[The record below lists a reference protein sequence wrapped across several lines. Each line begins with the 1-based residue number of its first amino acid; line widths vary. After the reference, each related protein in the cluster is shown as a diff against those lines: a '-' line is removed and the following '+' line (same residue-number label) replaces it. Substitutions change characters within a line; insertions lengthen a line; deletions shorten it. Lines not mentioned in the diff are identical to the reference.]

1 MFLNC
6 LRCTLCTRVDAH
18 EKFPEMWKVMKDAF
32 DQALTETYEAFQA
45 KDTPALFFLRGH
57 RKPLALFMG
66 GDDIKVLEQC
76 LKDDVP
82 PPHTLLSRALQACR
96 VAQSIF
102 AEEAKMMNYTGFI
115 SQVQRGLETLVY
127 HNFCDSEIVS
137 FRTIS
142 AREAGKL
149 IAGGQRSFE
158 KVYVPVTFLGNSVT
172 IPRSSLHDEWEF
184 RFAGCIKSNACN
196 SGCLPLLPWES
207 LLFKAGA
214 IPHTSQT
221 VKPPEH
227 ALQEYANV
235 RETVLHC
242 MGTDLR
248 TFTDMRKQAQTY
260 SKTWLGLD
268 RSFCLEL
275 SFLNETAEVMA
286 KDQLHHAVLDALP
299 SDIVKKTHKESLL
312 ALHKIKMSDLA
323 YVTGTSV
330 TAELEGVISMV
341 ASLEEGVGLTA
352 KDIANFGPFYKKVVA
367 RLPHFYR
374 MAALK
379 SDGTEKRDLSGRAA
393 IRELLV
399 DVRLQIQ
406 DGANATLKLLMP
418 LRTYNWVLEGQE
430 IDEVNAWIQSA
441 LRVHA
446 AAAIPCCA
454 LKDSCLDDA
463 PAAGSA
469 SSSSTALAV
478 IGVATPAIKTVKKKE
493 EVVKTKSGA
502 TKNDLMKFFKGK
514 STM

>member
-1 MFLNC
+1 
-6 LRCTLCTRVDAH
+6 
-18 EKFPEMWKVMKDAF
+18 
-32 DQALTETYEAFQA
+32 
-45 KDTPALFFLRGH
+45 
-57 RKPLALFMG
+57 
-66 GDDIKVLEQC
+66 
-76 LKDDVP
+76 
-82 PPHTLLSRALQACR
+82 
-96 VAQSIF
+96 
-102 AEEAKMMNYTGFI
+102 
-115 SQVQRGLETLVY
+115 
-127 HNFCDSEIVS
+127 
-137 FRTIS
+137 
-142 AREAGKL
+142 
-149 IAGGQRSFE
+149 
-158 KVYVPVTFLGNSVT
+158 
-172 IPRSSLHDEWEF
+172 
-184 RFAGCIKSNACN
+184 
-196 SGCLPLLPWES
+196 LPLLPWES
-207 LLFKAGA
+207 LLFKLGA

-260 SKTWLGLD
+260 SKTWLALD

-299 SDIVKKTHKESLL
+299 SDIVKKTHSESLL

-352 KDIANFGPFYKKVVA
+352 KDIANFGPFYKRVVA

-374 MAALK
+374 MAAPK
-379 SDGTEKRDLSGRAA
+379 SDGADKRDLSGRAA

-418 LRTYNWVLEGQE
+418 LRTYNWVLEGEE

-446 AAAIPCCA
+446 AAGIPYCA
-454 LKDSCLDDA
+454 LKDSCGDDA
-463 PAAGSA
+463 LAAGSA
-469 SSSSTALAV
+469 SSSSSSTALAV
-478 IGVATPAIKTVKKKE
+478 VGLATPAIKIVKKQ
-493 EVVKTKSGA
+493 EVPVKTKSGA
-502 TKNDLMKFFKGK
+502 VKSDLVKFFKGK
-514 STM
+514 STT